1 MVIMNI
7 LIEKLNKIKPQKIGK
22 EPVVILS
29 LEDFEKMREDLE
41 MHESKILPAKISKAR
56 KEADEGKILTFDEV
70 KKKLK
75 LA

>member
-1 MVIMNI
+1 MNT

-22 EPVVILS
+22 APVVILP

-41 MHESKILPAKISKAR
+41 TYQSKKLPAEISKAR
-56 KEADEGKILTFDEV
+56 KEAGEGKVLAFDEV
-70 KKKLK
+70 KRKLK

>member
-1 MVIMNI
+1 M
-7 LIEKLNKIKPQKIGK
+7 
-22 EPVVILS
+22 ILS

-56 KEADEGKILTFDEV
+56 KEADEGKILTFDDV